1 MNARF
6 SAHLNN
12 WKGVIP
18 MSENGD
24 ILEELWEVK
33 RKMAEKFS
41 SFHEFFADLL
51 KQQDVLKA
59 GLHPVQ

>member
-33 RKMAEKFS
+33 RKMAEKVLGQS
-41 SFHEFFADLL
+41 TPLRDL
-51 KQQDVLKA
+51 D
-59 GLHPVQ
+59 

>member
-1 MNARF
+1 MSARF
-6 SAHLNN
+6 SVRPNS

-33 RKMAEKFS
+33 RKMAEKFP

-51 KQQDVLKA
+51 KQQDVLKE
-59 GLHPVQ
+59 GLPPVQ

>member
-51 KQQDVLKA
+51 KQ
-59 GLHPVQ
+59 